1 MKDEMC
7 SLMKNNTWR
16 LVDKPPGQKV
26 IGCRWIFKKKPEILG
41 VESTRFKARVVAK
54 EFSQTEGIDYHDIF
68 SPVVK
73 HSSIRIML
81 SCVAMYNLEL
91 E

>member
-7 SLMKNNTWR
+7 SLMKNNPLR

-26 IGCRWIFKKKPEILG
+26 IGCRWILKKKPEILG